1 MNGSALV
8 IASNFQGKNAKSDK
22 NGKTPVL
29 LVSIAG
35 RMPNRS
41 VLAGTIAESSG
52 FEPGKK
58 YMVSYTEGEPNVYGR
73 QFSFTNEGEVSTV
86 ADTLL
91 LKKEYGEPQIVQ
103 VDAAEA
109 IIYQSDE
116 PQKIKTPQPA

>member
-8 IASNFQGKNAKSDK
+8 ISNTFQGLNAKPDK
-22 NGKTPVL
+22 NGKNPIL

-35 RMPNRS
+35 KMPNRAVIS
-41 VLAGTIAESSG
+41 GTIAENSG
-52 FEPGKK
+52 FEVGKK

-91 LKKEYGEPQIVQ
+91 LKKEYGEPQIVK